1 MQALE
6 LVSYNKLELK
16 EVATPVPAADELLI
30 EVKAVGICGSD
41 VHGLDGSTGRRVPPV
56 IMGHEAS
63 GVVADTGE
71 RCSHFRVGDRV
82 TFDSTIYCGECFHCR
97 RREINLCENRR
108 VFGVSA
114 DEYRQNGAYAQYVTV
129 PERSTYVL
137 PERVSFEHG
146 AMVEP
151 LSIALHAAEITPL
164 RLAEPA
170 VIIGAGV
177 IGLLTLQVL
186 RRAGAGTI
194 VVSDVMDEK
203 LERARELGAEL
214 LVNPKERRVRDLVLG
229 NTGGRGAAVVF
240 DCVGTQASVEDAVGS
255 VRRGGTV
262 TLVGNLEPRL
272 EIPYQYV
279 VSRQIRLQGSCA
291 SSGEYPACLELMAR
305 GDVDVDALISAVA
318 PLSEGAHWF
327 DRLYRAEP
335 GLLKVILEP

>member
-1 MQALE
+1 
-6 LVSYNKLELK
+6 
-16 EVATPVPAADELLI
+16 
-30 EVKAVGICGSD
+30 
-41 VHGLDGSTGRRVPPV
+41 
-56 IMGHEAS
+56 
-63 GVVADTGE
+63 
-71 RCSHFRVGDRV
+71 
-82 TFDSTIYCGECFHCR
+82 
-97 RREINLCENRR
+97 
-108 VFGVSA
+108 
-114 DEYRQNGAYAQYVTV
+114 
-129 PERSTYVL
+129 
-137 PERVSFEHG
+137 
-146 AMVEP
+146 
-151 LSIALHAAEITPL
+151 
-164 RLAEPA
+164 

-186 RRAGAGTI
+186 GRAGAGTI

-203 LERARELGAEL
+203 LERARELGAEMP
-214 LVNPKERRVRDLVLG
+214 VNPKERSVRDIALG

-305 GDVDVDALISAVA
+305 GDVDLDTLISAVA